1 MLPDGLNRRSLGNP
15 LIKQALAFSELQA
28 ISLTKGGRHAVR
40 RCFKSSVFSVPEGD
54 IPCLQSTYSEPLN
67 SEH

>member
-28 ISLTKGGRHAVR
+28 ISLTKGGRHAVQ
-40 RCFKSSVFSVPEGD
+40 RCFKSSVFRRV
-54 IPCLQSTYSEPLN
+54 IFHVYSRPTLN
-67 SEH
+67 P